1 MTQPTIEIDDAVVY
15 ATPSKE
21 KAQEMIDRLKNAVEE
36 GTQDPLQL
44 LVKLRFA
51 QRVIEESI
59 TGIEKHCVD
68 EASKYARGERV
79 TLLGAELSVKETGT
93 KWNYENCNDPVYR
106 DLTEKSGAMKDMIK
120 GREAFLKS
128 LKESMTIVDDT
139 TGEVVMVAP
148 PMKTSKTIVEVK
160 FK

>member
-1 MTQPTIEIDDAVVY
+1 MTHSIEIDDAVVY
-15 ATPSKE
+15 AVPSKE

-51 QRVIEESI
+51 QRVIDESI
-59 TGIEKHCVD
+59 EAIEKHCVD
-68 EASKYARGERV
+68 EASKYARGERI
-79 TLLGAELSVKETGT
+79 TLLGAELSVKEAGT
-93 KWNYENCNDPVYR
+93 KWNYDNCNDPVYR
-106 DLTEKSGAMKDMIK
+106 DLTEKSGTMKDMIK
-120 GREAFLKS
+120 GRETFLKS

-139 TGEVVMVAP
+139 TGEVFTVAP
-148 PMKTSKTIVEVK
+148 PTKTSKTIVEVK

>member
-1 MTQPTIEIDDAVVY
+1 M
-15 ATPSKE
+15 
-21 KAQEMIDRLKNAVEE
+21 
-36 GTQDPLQL
+36 
-44 LVKLRFA
+44 
-51 QRVIEESI
+51 
-59 TGIEKHCVD
+59 
-68 EASKYARGERV
+68 
-79 TLLGAELSVKETGT
+79 KETGT